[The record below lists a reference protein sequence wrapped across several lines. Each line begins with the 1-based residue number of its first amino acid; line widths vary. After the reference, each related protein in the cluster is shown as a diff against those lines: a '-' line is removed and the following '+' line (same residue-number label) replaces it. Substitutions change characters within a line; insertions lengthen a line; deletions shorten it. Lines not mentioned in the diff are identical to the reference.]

1 MPDSNQRKQSKPIDL
16 DEQVIARL
24 SWITSAF
31 VYFTIVLAV
40 LLIFGS
46 RLAEGRVTPNMWV
59 VFVAIGG
66 LVALLFL
73 IKRGYTGEAA
83 MGLLLTLFVVVVAV
97 VLVRGTVQVPGT
109 SLLIVAC
116 ALGGLVFGKRGTILT
131 MAGGV
136 LLLGCLALAEA
147 NGLLGVPEKVP
158 LFSFWLA
165 ITVFSVATGTIIAF
179 SRSISE
185 NALARVRR
193 EIVER
198 EVAEAQLREAQ
209 KMQALGTLAGGIAHD
224 FNNIIATI
232 LGNAELAHED
242 AAGNAKALESLEEIT
257 KAARRG
263 RELVRQILS
272 YSRRQPSEF
281 KRIALYPVLEEAAR
295 LLRSTLPARVE
306 LLLDCATDVPPILAD
321 ATQIQ
326 QVVLNLATNALQAMR
341 DTRGVIDIRLDT
353 VFLDAAMVAAHP
365 ALYALQEQHPGNT
378 VRLSVSDTGPG
389 MSEEVRA
396 RIFEPFF
403 TTKQVGDGTGLGL
416 SVVHGIVSAH
426 GGVVEVESEPGR
438 GATFTIYLPA
448 TGAPSSTDERSNR
461 AT

>member
-1 MPDSNQRKQSKPIDL
+1 MADSNEQRTSKPIDL
-16 DEQVIARL
+16 DAQVNARL

-31 VYFTIVLAV
+31 VYFTIVLAGM
-40 LLIFGS
+40 LIVVS
-46 RLAEGRVTPNMWV
+46 RVAEGRVTPNIWV
-59 VFVAIGG
+59 VFIALVG
-66 LVALLFL
+66 LVALLYL

-83 MGLLLTLFVVVVAV
+83 LGLLLTLFVLVVAV
-97 VLVRGTVQVPGT
+97 VLARGTVQVPGT

-116 ALGGLVFGKRGTILT
+116 ALGGLVFGKRGMILT

-136 LLLGCLALAEA
+136 LMLGCLALAEA
-147 NGLLGVPEKVP
+147 NGLLGVPERVP

-179 SRSISE
+179 SRGISDE
-185 NALARVRR
+185 ALDRARL

-198 EVAEAQLREAQ
+198 EVAEAQLREVQ

-232 LGNAELAHED
+232 LGNAELARED
-242 AAGNAKALESLEEIT
+242 AANNAKALESLDEIT

-281 KRIALYPVLEEAAR
+281 KRIALCPVLEEAAR
-295 LLRSTLPARVE
+295 LLRSTLPARVK
-306 LLLDCATDVPPILAD
+306 LLVDCATDVPSILAD

-341 DTRGVIDIRLDT
+341 DMRGVIDIRLDT
-353 VFLDAAMVAAHP
+353 VFLDAAMVVAHP

-403 TTKQVGDGTGLGL
+403 TTKPVGEGTGLGL

-438 GATFTIYLPA
+438 GATFTIYLPVA
-448 TGAPSSTDERSNR
+448 GAASSAAE
-461 AT
+461 